1 MDTID
6 STTDWVVDSGRLC
19 LSGSLRSYRCGSL
32 GLQINYFEKVFNGL
46 HCLLWDGSF
55 KKPSE
60 AIPGLKWSGLTG
72 NLLTFCR

>member
-6 STTDWVVDSGRLC
+6 STTDRAVDSGRWC
-19 LSGSLRSYRCGSL
+19 LSGSFRSCRYGSL

-55 KKPSE
+55 KKFNE
-60 AIPGLKWSGLTG
+60 VIPGLNG
-72 NLLTFCR
+72 RA